1 MAVPTGMWVILAVGL
16 VLLVA
21 AAVADRRSRRR
32 AEAADA
38 TALTGRPPAMSR
50 DLCALIDELV
60 TAEHLTVSAT
70 LASAAAATHTSP
82 DGTPTAVLQEARV
95 IVCPEPLDGARVIQ
109 ALLIGCPDAGDLA
122 VIAPTFDEFALGV
135 VLANHLHGP
144 SHVVPLIADDA
155 DRDAVTT
162 ALESRPTSLQAIRS
176 GWLPVE
182 MWGAARLVVADEIST
197 TLVPGG
203 DSQSGE

>member
-38 TALTGRPPAMSR
+38 TAPTGRPPAMSR
-50 DLCALIDELV
+50 DLCARLDELL
-60 TAEHLTVSAT
+60 AADHLTISAT

-109 ALLIGCPDAGDLA
+109 ALLVGNPDGSDL
-122 VIAPTFDEFALGV
+122 VIMAPSFDEFALGV
-135 VLANHLHGP
+135 ALANHLHGP
-144 SHVVPLIADDA
+144 SHVVPLIADEA
-155 DRDAVTT
+155 DRDAVSA
-162 ALESRPTSLQAIRS
+162 ALESSPTSLQAIRS

-182 MWGAARLVVADEIST
+182 VWGEARLVVADEIST
-197 TLVPGG
+197 TLVAGK
-203 DSQSGE
+203 DSQAER